1 MTYAQSLYHAR
12 SGHRTSVRRLFVEWR
27 GAIKEWRRRA
37 RSRRELAAL
46 CDRCL
51 RDMRVTRYDADRE
64 VRKPFWRA

>member
-1 MTYAQSLYHAR
+1 MTHAQSISRAPPEA
-12 SGHRTSVRRLFVEWR
+12 RTSPRRLFAELVSLVREWH
-27 GAIKEWRRRA
+27 RRA

-51 RDMRVTRYDADRE
+51 RDMRMTRYDIEKE

>member
-1 MTYAQSLYHAR
+1 MAHVQSICHASPR
-12 SGHRTSVRRLFVEWR
+12 PHSALSRLFADLR
-27 GAIKEWRRRA
+27 GLIAEWRRRA

-51 RDMRVTRYDADRE
+51 RDMRITRYDADLE

>member
-1 MTYAQSLYHAR
+1 MGHAQSACYAPPRVH
-12 SGHRTSVRRLFVEWR
+12 TSPRRWFTEL
-27 GAIKEWRRRA
+27 GGLIAEWRRRA